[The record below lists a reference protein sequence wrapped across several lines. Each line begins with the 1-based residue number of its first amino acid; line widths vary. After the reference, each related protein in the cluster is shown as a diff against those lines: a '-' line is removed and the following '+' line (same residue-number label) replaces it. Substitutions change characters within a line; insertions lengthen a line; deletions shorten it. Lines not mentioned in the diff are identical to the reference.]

1 MPKQVDPENF
11 EEQSSFNKKFKI
23 ALIVAVVIFD
33 ILLLLVYFKDDEKK
47 VETPQENQIVVEIPA
62 QIPAQTSTPAK
73 TSNVENTSD
82 AIISGAGQYKFGLD
96 LPAGEYLA
104 VGDGY
109 VELSHE
115 PTSNQFFNITII
127 NHHYIEGRDGE
138 YIKIDSRVKLY
149 PVDKAPKF
157 EFNPYEVVAGQY
169 KIGTDIPAGE
179 YKVKSESNGY
189 FAVTPNSH
197 DNTIIANAFMP
208 GADETHY
215 VNVTAGQYLFLRNAQ
230 AALVK

>member
-1 MPKQVDPENF
+1 MPKQIEPDNVEKN
-11 EEQSSFNKKFKI
+11 SFDKKFKI

-47 VETPQENQIVVEIPA
+47 VETPQENQIVVENPA
-62 QIPAQTSTPAK
+62 PPPAQTSTPAK

-82 AIISGAGQYKFGLD
+82 AIISGAGQYKVGVD
-96 LPAGEYLA
+96 IPAGEYLA

-109 VELSHE
+109 LELTRK
-115 PTSNQFFNITII
+115 PKDNWIFN
-127 NHHYIEGRDGE
+127 NNFNNRHYVEGRDGE
-138 YIKIDSRVKLY
+138 YIKITAGIRLY
-149 PVDKAPKF
+149 PIDKAPKV
-157 EFNPYEVVAGQY
+157 EFNPDEVIAGQY

>member
-179 YKVKSESNGY
+179 YKVTAKGNGHFTVY
-189 FAVTPNSH
+189 DNSH
-197 DNTIIANAFMP
+197 DNRMINNA
-208 GADETHY
+208 GLENGESRY
-215 VNVTAGQYLFLRNAQ
+215 LKVTEGQYLFLRNAQ